1 MLLDRQHHGVRPDQA
16 HGPASPLS
24 NVKNIY
30 LGGVVAGVTVSA
42 MYAIALVIRYPL
54 PFGIVTVSPVWVHLL
69 LAPLLSWMKK
79 ARADPAVWTMC
90 INLLK
95 ITVFR
100 ESLVFIYPTYFHFFT
115 TVPDSG
121 KTAFSLLLPVVKIVL
136 RGVLARMAV
145 HLKDEVPQIV
155 VINVDLFSALFST
168 YCIQSTPSLKTT
180 GVLMATKAIQSCV
193 SLYDIEL
200 VVQRMRALRK
210 ESGVVK
216 AVAVQAKHRNSSESA
231 NAEAR
236 RKSSDGRVS
245 SANLFALVQASTRK
259 LSKILQPFKQITSKP
274 PKTHGLLATIAPL
287 LAEFVNDDQRGPS
300 KDAVASAIGSKSVK
314 YRYVRELRRVLYIT
328 EFVMLVNYVEAVI
341 PLIFCKCYSTALQ
354 LVDGWPL
361 TFVLLCVSC
370 LPVRDVSP
378 PESSVLRAD
387 GSHG

>member
-1 MLLDRQHHGVRPDQA
+1 MATKLVSLWRAAQVELQGNTLRVLLLLLVTPLPCFLLILIVDAVPLRPISEGIESSQLFFVRAFVCFWIASITAYGQIKHMA
-16 HGPASPLS
+16 QPAPLS

-42 MYAIALVIRYPL
+42 MYAIALVIGYPL

-155 VINVDLFSALFST
+155 VINVDLF
-168 YCIQSTPSLKTT
+168 K
-180 GVLMATKAIQSCV
+180 
-193 SLYDIEL
+193 
-200 VVQRMRALRK
+200 
-210 ESGVVK
+210 
-216 AVAVQAKHRNSSESA
+216 
-231 NAEAR
+231 
-236 RKSSDGRVS
+236 
-245 SANLFALVQASTRK
+245 
-259 LSKILQPFKQITSKP
+259 
-274 PKTHGLLATIAPL
+274 
-287 LAEFVNDDQRGPS
+287 FVNDDQRGPS

-341 PLIFCKCYSTALQ
+341 PLIFSAYLFAMYHLPNRAYYELMAHMDDDRLRGALMNVLLYAALQ
-354 LVDGWPL
+354 IASLVALNMVLWHRL
-361 TFVLLCVSC
+361 QISAFHQLAFVLVK
-370 LPVRDVSP
+370 
-378 PESSVLRAD
+378 
-387 GSHG
+387 